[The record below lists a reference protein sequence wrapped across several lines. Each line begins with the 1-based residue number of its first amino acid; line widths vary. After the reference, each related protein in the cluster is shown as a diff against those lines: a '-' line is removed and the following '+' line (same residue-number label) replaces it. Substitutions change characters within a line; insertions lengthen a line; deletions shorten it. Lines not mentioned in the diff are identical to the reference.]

1 MSGGAQASGEQLFD
15 YWDQFTPHYDFPPF
29 EGQPRLYVIA
39 TTPRSGS
46 HFLGHALWES
56 GRFGAPLEYLH
67 RKNFQRWQER
77 SGAESAAAVFDWLAR
92 RRTSPPGWFGL
103 KLMWRQFETW
113 QQDGRLPFLPPVTAV
128 IHLYRRDLL
137 GQAISFRIAQH
148 TGVWAAGMAGNGR
161 QARFDRAAIMQA
173 AEALRRQNRDWH
185 GTLNGPAWAGVPRL
199 SLAYEDLAADP
210 QTMLAA
216 VARFLEPDAPPHL
229 KPTGR
234 TARQAGGLNADW
246 RRRVTEGL
254 ERNAAWVTRAH
265 DWQLDRRPPPRWR
278 RRLALGWA
286 F

>member
-1 MSGGAQASGEQLFD
+1 MSGSAQASDGLFD
-15 YWDQFTPHYDFPPF
+15 YWDQFTPRYDFPDF
-29 EGQPRLYVIA
+29 VGTPRLYVIA

-56 GRFGAPLEYLH
+56 GAFGAPLEYLH

-77 SGAESAAAVFDWLAR
+77 SGADSPEAVFGWLAR
-92 RRTSPPGWFGL
+92 RRTSPSGWFGL

-113 QQDGRLPFLPPVTAV
+113 AEDGRLPFLQPVARV

-137 GQAISFRIAQH
+137 GQAISFRIAQQ
-148 TGVWAAGMAGNGR
+148 TGVWAAGMPGNGR
-161 QARFDRAAIMQA
+161 EAAFDRAAILQA

-185 GTLNGPAWAGVPRL
+185 RMLNSPAWAGVPRF
-199 SLAYEDLAADP
+199 SLAYEDLAGDP
-210 QTMLAA
+210 GAMLGRI
-216 VARFLEPDAPPHL
+216 ARFLEPDDPPPLAP
-229 KPTGR
+229 TAR
-234 TARQAGGLNADW
+234 TARQSDGLNADW
-246 RRRVTEGL
+246 RRRVTAGL

-265 DWQLDRRPPPRWR
+265 DWQLDRPAPSRWR